1 MTLFN
6 NAGIIKRHE
15 RLVVARKILDKPVK
29 SFTDLTGKDV
39 DVLIDHF
46 NSWRQIQEMRYLNN
60 TMHIESTMIM
70 DMLNDD
76 TKLKLSENSILSTK
90 KSRSKWMKDYQ
101 LTEKD
106 YSVSEDDLE
115 DILSEVTA
123 RIRD

>member
-106 YSVSEDDLE
+106 YSVSEDELE